1 MMTIKH
7 LKKSYPGQPPTLRD
21 VDLCLSDT
29 GFYLLLGESGSG
41 KTTFLNILAGML
53 PFEEGSIKWQG
64 EAFDRELPEML
75 RGEAEYIT
83 QEPFFADFLSAADNL
98 KLLGISDETVEK
110 KLNRFGLAEKKDQL
124 PTTLSGGERQRLAL
138 ARALVKGR
146 KVLLLDEPTAA
157 LDDGN
162 KRKIFELLKDLS
174 GEVLVL
180 CATHDPD
187 AKAYADVVLQFDKGT
202 GRVESCPSSDAMKPD
217 ACPVSRPLSS
227 PSALFASAS
236 GGGRDR
242 SAFPFLRKWFH
253 SGRREKFS
261 RFCFIFFLT
270 LVLCLV
276 CLADTPAHKSDVTMA
291 KLYHLNMLK
300 LILHGGLDV
309 NDVLPEDSR
318 LRVMT
323 LSYNGSCPDGIVYS
337 PDVIMYDSPD
347 YEMTF
352 NALPDDPSLCRISS
366 RIRYGS
372 WFTGPDQ
379 IILSPAMAEKLAG
392 KRPEKLIG
400 STISRKLYQR
410 GDVKLTIVGI
420 TEDLN
425 DAERVYLDAAD
436 VSQID
441 YGKNVD
447 PDNERNLYYGSA
459 STLDGY
465 REDESFYS
473 GSGGWQRVYYLY
485 FQNYAAMDSYYRD
498 FADALNEKYGG
509 DFHLEKAGLPISYEL
524 RWPLISRILLPSAAL
539 ATLLTG
545 LFYGVLRRTEF
556 LYNSRFAA
564 VFEYAGFEKK
574 KLLRQLMGLSL
585 LELAKQLLIAAVLTV
600 ILTMRVNLIN
610 HKKLLLPLEIFTYNP
625 WLIAGFVFLLFGM
638 AWLVLRFTFKRFRSG
653 TWYELIMAA
662 RDLL

>member
-1 MMTIKH
+1 MMTINH
-7 LKKSYPGQPPTLRD
+7 LQKSYPGQPPTLRD
-21 VDLCLSDT
+21 VDLRLSDT

-53 PFEEGSIKWQG
+53 PFEEGSIQWQG

-83 QEPFFADFLSAADNL
+83 QEPFFADFLSASDNL
-98 KLLGISDETVEK
+98 KLLGASDEVTAGI
-110 KLNRFGLAEKKDQL
+110 LSRFGLVDKKDQL

-174 GEVLVL
+174 GEVLIL

-187 AKAYADVVLQFDKGT
+187 AKAYADIVLQFDKGT
-202 GRVESCPSSDAMKPD
+202 GSVESCPSPDEEKADASSE
-217 ACPVSRPLSS
+217 SRTLLS
-227 PSALFASAS
+227 PSAAASPAS
-236 GGGRDR
+236 VDERDR

-276 CLADTPAHKSDVTMA
+276 CLADTPAHKSDATMA
-291 KLYHLNMLK
+291 NLYHLNMLK
-300 LILHGGLDV
+300 LTLHGGLDV
-309 NDVLPEDSR
+309 DDVLPEDSR
-318 LRVMT
+318 LRAVT
-323 LSYNGSCPDGIVYS
+323 LSYNSSCPDGIVYS
-337 PDVIMYDSPD
+337 PDVLSYDSPD
-347 YEMTF
+347 YETTF
-352 NALPDDPSLCRISS
+352 NTLPDDPSLCHISS

-392 KRPEKLIG
+392 KRAEKLIG
-400 STISRKLYQR
+400 CTISRKLYKR

-436 VSQID
+436 VSQIG
-441 YGKNVD
+441 YGKFVD
-447 PDNERNLYYGSA
+447 PENERDLYYASA
-459 STLDGY
+459 STLDCY
-465 REDESFYS
+465 REDASFYS
-473 GSGGWQRVYYLY
+473 GSGGWQQVYYLY
-485 FQNYAAMDSYYRD
+485 FQNYAAMDSYYRSV
-498 FADALNEKYGG
+498 AGKMSEKYGIN
-509 DFHLEKAGLPISYEL
+509 FILEKAGLPINYEL
-524 RWPLISRILLPSAAL
+524 RWPLVSRILLPSAAL

-556 LYNSRFAA
+556 LYNSHFVA

-574 KLLRQLMGLSL
+574 KLLRQLTGLSL
-585 LELAKQLLIAAVLTV
+585 LELAKQLLAAAALTAILTV
-600 ILTMRVNLIN
+600 TANLIN
-610 HKKLLLPLEIFTYNP
+610 RRNFLLPLEVFSYNP

-638 AWLVLRFTFKRFRSG
+638 AWLVLHFTFRRFRSG
-653 TWYELIMAA
+653 NWYELIMTA

>member
-1 MMTIKH
+1 MIILQNL
-7 LKKSYPGQPPTLRD
+7 LKRYDGQLPTLQE
-21 VDLCLSDT
+21 VNISLSDA

-53 PFEEGSIKWQG
+53 PFEEGSIQWQG

-83 QEPFFADFLSAADNL
+83 QEPFFADFLSAFDNL
-98 KLLGISDETVEK
+98 KLLGSPDEVTAGI
-110 KLNRFGLAEKKDQL
+110 LSRFGLAEKKDQL

-174 GEVLVL
+174 GEVLIL

-202 GRVESCPSSDAMKPD
+202 GRVESCPFPNAEDADSSSE
-217 ACPVSRPLSS
+217 SRPLPSPSEPSS
-227 PSALFASAS
+227 PVS
-236 GGGRDR
+236 GGERDR
-242 SAFPFLRKWFH
+242 SAFSFLGKWFH

-276 CLADTPAHKSDVTMA
+276 CLADAPAHKSDVTMA
-291 KLYHLNMLK
+291 NLYHLNMLK
-300 LILHGGLDV
+300 LTLHGELDV
-309 NDVLPEDSR
+309 DTVLPEDSR
-318 LRVMT
+318 LRAVT

-337 PDVIMYDSPD
+337 PDVIMYDVPD

-352 NALPDDPSLCRISS
+352 NALPDDP
-366 RIRYGS
+366 
-372 WFTGPDQ
+372 
-379 IILSPAMAEKLAG
+379 AMAEKLAG
-392 KRPEKLIG
+392 KQPEKLIG

-436 VSQID
+436 VSQIG
-441 YGKNVD
+441 YGKYAD
-447 PDNERNLYYGSA
+447 PESERNLYYGSA
-459 STLDGY
+459 STLDAY

-473 GSGGWQRVYYLY
+473 GSGGWQQVYYLY

-498 FADALNEKYGG
+498 VAGKMSEKYGG
-509 DFHLEKAGLPISYEL
+509 NFRLEKAGLPINYEL

-556 LYNSRFAA
+556 LYNSRFVA

-574 KLLRQLMGLSL
+574 KLLRQLTGLSL
-585 LELAKQLLIAAVLTV
+585 LELAKQLLATAALTLILTV
-600 ILTMRVNLIN
+600 TANLIN
-610 HKKLLLPLEIFTYNP
+610 RRNFLLPLEIFSYNP

-638 AWLVLRFTFKRFRSG
+638 AWLVLHLTFRRFRSG
-653 TWYELIMAA
+653 NWYELIMAA